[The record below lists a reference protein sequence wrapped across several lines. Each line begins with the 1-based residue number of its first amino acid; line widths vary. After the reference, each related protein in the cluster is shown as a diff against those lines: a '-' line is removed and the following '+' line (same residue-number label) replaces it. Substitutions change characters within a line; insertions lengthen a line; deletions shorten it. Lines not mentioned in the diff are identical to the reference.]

1 MKKVLPI
8 TKFPHK
14 IFGII
19 AVVMLIAFL
28 FSMKPVAEF
37 VKKLVE
43 GVGIKFPAIEVFQD
57 ANNNVMYLAAGALL
71 VLVGFAVVFPIVKVA
86 LIVVGA
92 SFVVYSGYKLIQSF
106 FPNFMGGSNLDR
118 GN

>member
-1 MKKVLPI
+1 MNKVLPI

-14 IFGII
+14 LF
-19 AVVMLIAFL
+19 AVLAVILLVAFL

-43 GVGIKFPAIEVFQD
+43 SVGIKFPPVEVFQE
-57 ANNNVMYLAAGALL
+57 ANNNTMYLMAGALL
-71 VLVGFAVVFPIVKVA
+71 FLIGLAVVAPVVKVA

-92 SFVVYSGYKLIQSF
+92 AFIVYSGYKLIKNL
-106 FPNFMGGSNLDR
+106 FPSYGDTDLTKD
-118 GN
+118 